1 MKTMT
6 TACARDCYDTCSLV
20 VTLNDAGQIISI
32 NGDSVHPLTQGFTCP
47 RGAKDGQRLTTN
59 RITQPFLRQGIV
71 FAPIDWDTAL
81 DIVASRFAEMMAKHG
96 AETLLYLDYAGNS
109 GLITEAFSRR
119 LWYALGAT
127 QTDHA
132 VCSKAGH
139 RGIGLHYGRRSGVF
153 PHEFAEKRLFVF
165 WGFNAAVSSPH
176 QFALA
181 RKARQQHGTKIVVI
195 DPRRSDTAQQAD
207 FWLQPRPGTDVA
219 LAYGV
224 MSHLIRQRAID
235 ENFLRDWTLG
245 FDALQAEAAQWPPE
259 RVERVTGV
267 PQAQLEAL
275 AQLYGAHR
283 PSATLIGIG
292 LQKCDFGAD
301 QARAVSLIP
310 ALLGQHR
317 GFYYTNG
324 SAFYLDD
331 DLIAGKTL
339 TGKALP
345 VVPQVGLAEL
355 LASGAFRGLMVQGM
369 NPAVTLPNQ
378 AAFRAGLQRDDL
390 FVVVH
395 DTHWSDTAKLADVVL
410 PAPTYLEKADVVCPW
425 SHDRIRLS
433 PQVVAPITDSRDE
446 VWLMRELARRLSVQE
461 DWVYAD
467 PLNVLEK
474 AFDGAFED
482 GEWRDL
488 LAGNLLTLRKRP
500 NAEYET
506 PSGKIELTASQAAQ
520 LGVSPLPIQQEIHAA
535 DNEFTLL
542 NSANIRY
549 TSSQFQEVYGAIPAI
564 VQINPKDAERLGIQQ
579 GDAVTLTNER
589 GELRVNADV
598 TDDVQPGV
606 LWSPRQYADLD
617 AIPQNTLMTS
627 EPQTFGSGPRFNSTR
642 VKLSNYTDKCKQG

>member
-1 MKTMT
+1 MKTII
-6 TACARDCYDTCSLV
+6 TACARDCYDTCSLI
-20 VTLNDAGQIISI
+20 VTLDDAGQIISS
-32 NGDSVHPLTQGFTCP
+32 NGDPEHPLTRGFTCP

-59 RITQPFLRQGIV
+59 RVTQPFLRRGTEFV
-71 FAPIDWDTAL
+71 PIDWEAAL
-81 DIVASRFAEMMAKHG
+81 NIVATRFAEIVEKHG
-96 AETLLYLDYAGNS
+96 AEKLLYLDYAGNS
-109 GLITEAFSRR
+109 GLMTEAFSRR

-165 WGFNAAVSSPH
+165 WGFNATVSSPH

-181 RKARQQHGTKIVVI
+181 RKIREQHGANIVVI
-195 DPRRSDTAQQAD
+195 DPRRSETAQQAD
-207 FWLQPRPGTDVA
+207 LWLQPCPGTDVA
-219 LAYGV
+219 FAYGV
-224 MSHLIRQRAID
+224 MSYLIRQQAID
-235 ENFLRDWTLG
+235 KDFLRQWTLG
-245 FDALQAEAAQWPPE
+245 FDALQAEAIQWTPE

-267 PQAQLEAL
+267 SQAQLEAL
-275 AQLYGAHR
+275 GELYCVHR

-324 SAFYLDD
+324 GAFYVDD
-331 DLIAGKTL
+331 DMIAGKTL
-339 TGKALP
+339 TGKASP
-345 VVPQVGLAEL
+345 VISQVGLAEL
-355 LASGAFRGLMVQGM
+355 LASGAFRGMMVQGM

-378 AAFRAGLQRDDL
+378 RAFRAGLQRDDL
-390 FVVVH
+390 FIVVH

-446 VWLMRELARRLSVQE
+446 VWLMRELARRFSVQE
-461 DWVYAD
+461 DWVCAD
-467 PLNVLEK
+467 PWNVMET

-482 GEWRDL
+482 GDWHDL
-488 LAGNLLTLRKRP
+488 MAGKLLTLKKRP

-506 PSGKIELTASQAAQ
+506 PSGKIELTASQAARF
-520 LGVSPLPIQQEIHAA
+520 GVSPLPTQQEISAA
-535 DNEFTLL
+535 GGEFTLL
-542 NSANIRY
+542 NSANVRY

-564 VQINPKDAERLGIQQ
+564 VQINPKDATRLGIQQ
-579 GDAVTLTNER
+579 GDAVTLMNER
-589 GELRVNADV
+589 GALRIKADV
-598 TDDVQPGV
+598 TDDVPPGL
-606 LWSPRQYADLD
+606 LWSPRQYADLEGV
-617 AIPQNTLMTS
+617 PQNTLMTS
-627 EPQTFGSGPRFNSTR
+627 EPQAFGSGPRFNSTR
-642 VKLSNYTDKCKQG
+642 VRILKQ